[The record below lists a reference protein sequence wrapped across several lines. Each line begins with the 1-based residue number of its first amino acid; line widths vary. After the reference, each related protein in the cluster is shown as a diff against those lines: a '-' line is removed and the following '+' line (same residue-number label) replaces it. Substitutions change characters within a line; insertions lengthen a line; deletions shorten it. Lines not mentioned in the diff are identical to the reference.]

1 MPQHIHPGLKEIET
15 MNPIGLIS
23 MQYARPFTAKHF
35 PLFDKMKSLGYDFVE
50 LLVPEPGELDP
61 AETSRALKDAGLG
74 VVLAAR
80 VNLQR
85 NLCSDDASARA
96 AGVDYL
102 RYATD
107 VAAAMGSTIVGG
119 PLTGNPLVFA
129 GRPPQP
135 VSEDQRKARKDHAVK
150 GLRAAGEHAA
160 KAGVMLAVEPLN
172 RFESDVLCTTQQAIE
187 LLDAVNHPA
196 VALMLDTFHMHM
208 EEASIA
214 EAILLAG
221 PRICHFQA
229 NENHR
234 GFPGTG
240 ATDWVSVCRALREV
254 GYAGPVSLE
263 PFRRDDDRFG
273 VPFAQWR
280 APHEDESDRLAASVD
295 FIRSHL
301 QLAGY
306 RR

>member
-1 MPQHIHPGLKEIET
+1 
-15 MNPIGLIS
+15 MNHVGLIS
-23 MQYARPFTAKHF
+23 MQYARPFTSEHF
-35 PLFDKMKSLGYDFVE
+35 PLFSEMKRLGYDFVE
-50 LLVPEPGELDP
+50 LLVPEPGELDLKEARHALEA
-61 AETSRALKDAGLG
+61 AELQ

-85 NLCSDDASARA
+85 NLSSDDPVAHR

-102 RYATD
+102 KYAAD
-107 VAAAMGSTIVGG
+107 CAAALGATIVGG

-135 VSEDQRKARKDHAVK
+135 VSEEERFSRKTRCVAGLKEAGDQAARLNV
-150 GLRAAGEHAA
+150 
-160 KAGVMLAVEPLN
+160 VLAVEPLN

-187 LLDAVNHPA
+187 LLDAVDHPA
-196 VALMLDTFHMHM
+196 IQLMLDTFHMHM

-214 EAILLAG
+214 EAIRLG
-221 PRICHFQA
+221 GKRVVHFQA

-240 ATDWVSVCRALREV
+240 ATDWVEVFRALHDI
-254 GYAGPVSLE
+254 GYGGPISLE
-263 PFRRDDDRFG
+263 PFRRNDDRFG

-280 APHEDESDRLAASVD
+280 APHEDESERLAASAA
-295 FIRSHL
+295 FIKSHIL
-301 QLAGY
+301 LTEY

>member
-1 MPQHIHPGLKEIET
+1 
-15 MNPIGLIS
+15 MNPVGLIS
-23 MQYARPFTAKHF
+23 MQYARPFTAEHF
-35 PLFDKMKSLGYDFVE
+35 PLFSEMRRLGYDFVE
-50 LLVPEPGELDP
+50 LLVPELGELDLD
-61 AETSRALKDAGLG
+61 ETRRALDATGLG

-85 NLCSDDASARA
+85 NLSSDDPAAHRA
-96 AGVDYL
+96 GIDYL
-102 RYATD
+102 KYAAD
-107 VAAAMGSTIVGG
+107 CAAALGATVVGG

-135 VSEDQRKARKDHAVK
+135 VPEEERLARKARCVA
-150 GLRAAGEHAA
+150 GLKEAGEHAA
-160 KAGVMLAVEPLN
+160 ALGVLLAVEPLN

-187 LLDAVNHPA
+187 LLDAVDHPA
-196 VALMLDTFHMHM
+196 VQLMLDTFHMHM

-214 EAILLAG
+214 EAIRLG
-221 PRICHFQA
+221 GKRVVHFQA

-240 ATDWVSVCRALREV
+240 ATDWVAVFRALHEI
-254 GYAGPVSLE
+254 GYQGPVSLE
-263 PFRRDDDRFG
+263 PFRRNDDRFG

-280 APHEDESDRLAASVD
+280 PPHEDESERLAASAE
-295 FIRSHL
+295 FIKSHIL
-301 QLAGY
+301 LTEY